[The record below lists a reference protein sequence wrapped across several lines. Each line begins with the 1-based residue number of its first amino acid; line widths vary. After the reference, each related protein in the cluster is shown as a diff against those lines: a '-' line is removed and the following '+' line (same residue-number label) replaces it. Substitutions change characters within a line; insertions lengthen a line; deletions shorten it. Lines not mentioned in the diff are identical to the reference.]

1 MNDQSKSTFTRISFT
16 PVEAAAAT
24 GRTRTRIYLAIKS
37 GELTARKD
45 GRATLIEAA
54 ELTRWVRSLPTIGR
68 GGSEPTQTAA

>member
-1 MNDQSKSTFTRISFT
+1 MTDQSKSTFARISYT

-54 ELTRWVRSLPTIGR
+54 ELTRWLRSFPTIGR
-68 GGSEPTQTAA
+68 VPMGSTEAAA